1 MFKGITRRWVFSTML
16 LIVLIIILIVT
27 GLIYGTA
34 YLFNSEVEKTLT
46 AAGSEL
52 TSVFE
57 NYETDNSS
65 SFSSGAS
72 SYIENFRHKEQME
85 VMAVNSSGRIIL
97 TSTGFSYDE
106 NEDVKDFETAKNNGK
121 GYTFRNTNTTSGE
134 PVTSYIRVITNH
146 NGSVVGAV
154 RYVVSTTNVNNR
166 IVIITAIIIFAGL
179 AVLFIVIFSSSYFIR
194 SIVTPVRE
202 LSETANK
209 IAHGDFSTKIEKRYN
224 DEIGDLCDAITD
236 MAKDLEAT
244 EQMKNDFIS
253 RVSHELRTPLT
264 AIKGWAETMQ
274 ISGRK
279 KLDRRTFDKGMD
291 VIIKES
297 GRLTGIVEELLD
309 FSRIQ
314 TGRMVLINEKLD
326 ILAELD
332 EVIYM
337 LKDRAVN
344 ENKHLIYDEPVEIF
358 PPVYGDRNRLKQV
371 FINVIDNALKYTP
384 EDGVVAIEIKYD
396 KKTDADNIIITIT
409 DTGCGIPAEDLPK
422 VKEKF
427 YKANQKVNGS
437 GIGLAVA
444 DEIVQ
449 LHKGKLDI
457 ESGVG
462 VGTTVTITLPILSES
477 KESK

>member
-134 PVTSYIRVITNH
+134 SVTSYIRVITNH

-427 YKANQKVNGS
+427 YKSNQKVNGS

-462 VGTTVTITLPILSES
+462 VGTTVTITLPILSEG

>member
-1 MFKGITRRWVFSTML
+1 MLKGITRRWIFSTML
-16 LIVLIIILIVT
+16 LMVLIIILIVT
-27 GLIYGTA
+27 GLVYGTVC
-34 YLFNSEVEKTLT
+34 LFNNEVERTLT
-46 AAGSEL
+46 YAGEEL

-57 NYETDNSS
+57 NYEADNSTA
-65 SFSSGAS
+65 FSSGAAA
-72 SYIENFRHKEQME
+72 YVENFRHKEEME
-85 VMAVNSSGRIIL
+85 AMVLNSTGRIVL

-106 NEDVKDFETAKNNGK
+106 NEDTKDFEAAKNSKSGAAFTST
-121 GYTFRNTNTTSGE
+121 YTVSGE
-134 PVTSYIRVITNH
+134 PVTTYVRTIKNH
-146 NGSVVGAV
+146 NGYTVGAL
-154 RYVVSTTNVNNR
+154 RYVVSTADISNR
-166 IVIITAIIIFAGL
+166 VILISAIIIFAGL
-179 AVLFIVIFSSSYFIR
+179 LILFIIIFSGAHFVR
-194 SIVTPVRE
+194 SIVAPVRE
-202 LSETANK
+202 LTETANK
-209 IAHGDFSTKIEKRYN
+209 IAHGDFSTKIEKRNN
-224 DEIGDLCDAITD
+224 DEIGELSDSINN

-274 ISGRK
+274 LSGRK
-279 KLDRRTFDKGMD
+279 KLDRKTFNKGMG

-344 ENKHLIYDEPVEIF
+344 EGKHLIYDEPVEIY

-384 EDGVVAIEIKYD
+384 ADGVVAIEIIYD
-396 KKTDADNIIITIT
+396 KKSGPDNITITIT

-444 DEIVQ
+444 DEIIQ
-449 LHKGKLDI
+449 LHKGTLEI

-462 VGTTVTITLPILSES
+462 VGTTVTITLPVLNES
-477 KESK
+477 

>member
-134 PVTSYIRVITNH
+134 SVTSYIRVITNH

-154 RYVVSTTNVNNR
+154 RYVVSTANVNNR

-462 VGTTVTITLPILSES
+462 VGTTVTITLPILSEG

>member
-1 MFKGITRRWVFSTML
+1 MFKGITRRWIFSTML
-16 LIVLIIILIVT
+16 LTVLIIILIVT
-27 GLIYGTA
+27 GLIYGTV
-34 YLFNSEVEKTLT
+34 YLFNNEVERTLT
-46 AAGSEL
+46 TVGQEL
-52 TSVFE
+52 STVFE
-57 NYETDNSS
+57 NYEADNSTA
-65 SFSSGAS
+65 FTSGARN
-72 SYIENFRHKEQME
+72 YVENFQHKEQME
-85 VMAVNSSGRIIL
+85 VMVVNSTGRIVL

-106 NEDVKDFETAKNNGK
+106 DEDIQDFEKAKNSK
-121 GYTFRNTNTTSGE
+121 DGYAFESGTSLSGE
-134 PVTSYIRVITNH
+134 QITSYTRIITNR
-146 NGSVVGAV
+146 NGYAVGAI
-154 RYVVSTTNVNNR
+154 RYVVSTTDVTNR
-166 IVIITAIIIFAGL
+166 IIIISSIIIFAGL
-179 AVLFIVIFSSSYFIR
+179 VILFIIILSGSYFIR
-194 SIVTPVRE
+194 SILMPVRE
-202 LSETANK
+202 LSETAHK

-224 DEIGDLCDAITD
+224 DEIGDLFDAITD

-274 ISGRK
+274 LSGRK

-326 ILAELD
+326 ILAEID

-344 ENKHLIYDEPVEIF
+344 EGKHLIYDEPVEIF

-396 KKTDADNIIITIT
+396 KKADPDNIIITIT
-409 DTGCGIPAEDLPK
+409 DTGCGISAEDLPK

-444 DEIVQ
+444 DEIIQ

-462 VGTTVTITLPILSES
+462 IGTTVTVTLPVLNES
-477 KESK
+477 

>member
-46 AAGSEL
+46 TAGSEL

-134 PVTSYIRVITNH
+134 PVTSYIRIITNH

-154 RYVVSTTNVNNR
+154 RYVVSTANVNNR

>member
-134 PVTSYIRVITNH
+134 SVTSYIRIITNH
-146 NGSVVGAV
+146 NGSAVGAV

>member
-1 MFKGITRRWVFSTML
+1 MMFT
-16 LIVLIIILIVT
+16 VLIIILIVT
-27 GLIYGTA
+27 GLVYATSS
-34 YLFNSEVEKTLT
+34 LFNNEVERTLT
-46 AAGSEL
+46 SAGEEL
-52 TSVFE
+52 TLIFD
-57 NYETDNSS
+57 NYEADNSTT
-65 SFSSGAS
+65 FSSAAT
-72 SYIENFRHKEQME
+72 SYVEDFRHKEQME
-85 VMAVNSSGRIIL
+85 VMVLNSTGRIVL

-106 NEDVKDFETAKNNGK
+106 NEDTKDYEAAKNSKDGCAFYR
-121 GYTFRNTNTTSGE
+121 GTTSSGE
-134 PVTSYIRVITNH
+134 PITSYVRVICNH
-146 NGSVVGAV
+146 NGYAVGAL
-154 RYVVSTTNVNNR
+154 RYVVSTADVTKRV
-166 IVIITAIIIFAGL
+166 VIISAIIIFAGL
-179 AVLFIVIFSSSYFIR
+179 FILFMIIMPGIYFVR
-194 SIVTPVRE
+194 SIVSPVRE
-202 LSETANK
+202 LTETANK
-209 IAHGDFSTKIEKRYN
+209 IAHGDFSSKIEKKYN
-224 DEIGDLCDAITD
+224 DEIGDLSDSINN
-236 MAKDLEAT
+236 MAKDLENT

-274 ISGRK
+274 LSGRK
-279 KLDRRTFDKGMD
+279 KLDRRTFDKGMG
-291 VIIKES
+291 VIINES

-344 ENKHLIYDEPVEIF
+344 EGKHLIYDEPTEIF

-384 EDGVVAIEIKYD
+384 VDGVVAIEIKYD
-396 KKTDADNIIITIT
+396 KKSDPDNIAITIT

-444 DEIVQ
+444 DEIMQ
-449 LHKGKLDI
+449 LHKGTLEI

-462 VGTTVTITLPILSES
+462 VGTTVTITLPVLNES
-477 KESK
+477 